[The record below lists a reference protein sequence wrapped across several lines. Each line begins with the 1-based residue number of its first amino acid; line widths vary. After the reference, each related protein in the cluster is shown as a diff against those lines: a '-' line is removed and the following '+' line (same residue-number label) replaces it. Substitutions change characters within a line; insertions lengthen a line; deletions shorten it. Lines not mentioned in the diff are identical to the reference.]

1 LLSAEPHW
9 RNREASGEASYGR
22 SLSNYARTYD
32 PATGRYLEA
41 DPIGL
46 AGGWNLYAYAA
57 SDPINAIDPLGL
69 SVEDV
74 RYIWRQGLQQF
85 LDVNPIGIPVC
96 GLAGA
101 GSAAWTAP
109 WSGNITVPQALCDKK
124 CLSRAEWEDLFFT
137 LFHESM
143 HSSDSTVQRFMDAF
157 ADSFNRLTPNH
168 QAIHNRTEFERSRPP
183 AIPNPVWGIPRAQPL
198 TGGDRRTLYEEYR
211 KRTPACQCEAPE

>member
-1 LLSAEPHW
+1 MNMVTSACSLAEPAHF
-9 RNREASGEASYGR
+9 
-22 SLSNYARTYD
+22 NYARTYD

-46 AGGWNLYAYAA
+46 AGGWNIYAYAA

-69 SVEDV
+69 SVEDI

-85 LDVNPIGIPVC
+85 QDVSPIGLPVC

-124 CLSRAEWEDLFFT
+124 CLSRDEWEDLFFT

-183 AIPNPVWGIPRAQPL
+183 VIPNPVWGIPRSQPL
-198 TGGDRRTLYEEYR
+198 TGGDRRTLYDEYR